1 MERTFTVTGTHDGK
15 PARITWTEGRG
26 FEEVP
31 PGLVSLLRAR
41 TERICQTPTG
51 PCYEPAD
58 APAYVALLTAK
69 QALDTL
75 ESLEGPDAEAVAL
88 ELERE
93 AEIPEG
99 AVS

>member
-1 MERTFTVTGTHDGK
+1 MERTFTVKGTHAGF
-15 PARITWTEGRG
+15 PAQITWTEGRG
-26 FEEVP
+26 FEEDP
-31 PGLVSLLRAR
+31 PGLVALLRAQGR
-41 TERICQTPTG
+41 LICQTPTG

-75 ESLEGPDAEAVAL
+75 DSVEGPDAEAVAL

-93 AEIPEG
+93 AEVPEG